1 MTTDEQEPQITTESA
16 NVEQNQPA
24 PTVEQ
29 TAEPKATKK
38 TTKKATKA
46 KQPEPE
52 IEATEITVEQTSE
65 LEDLRKEL
73 EELRAKEKT
82 LTEEKNSLESTINE
96 LREEIKITPQKIG
109 RAIKEMGIE
118 PLSVSRENPQAMSIE
133 RYMSMNDTDRR
144 TWQRTHKSEYI
155 RMLHNSKLN

>member
-1 MTTDEQEPQITTESA
+1 MTEEQEPQNITEST

-24 PTVEQ
+24 TTVEQ
-29 TAEPKATKK
+29 TITEPKTTKK

-52 IEATEITVEQTSE
+52 IEATEITVEPTSE
-65 LEDLRKEL
+65 LEDLKKEL

-82 LTEEKNSLESTINE
+82 LTEEKNALEATISE
-96 LREEIKITPQKIG
+96 LKEEIKITPQKIG

-118 PLSVSRENPQAMSIE
+118 PLSVSRENPQAMNID
-133 RYMSMNDTDRR
+133 RYMAMNDTDRR

-155 RMLHNSKLN
+155 KMLHNSKLN